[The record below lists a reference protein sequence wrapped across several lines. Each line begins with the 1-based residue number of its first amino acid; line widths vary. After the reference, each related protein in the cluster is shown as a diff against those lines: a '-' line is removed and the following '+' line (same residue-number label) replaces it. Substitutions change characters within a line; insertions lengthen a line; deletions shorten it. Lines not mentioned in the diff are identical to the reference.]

1 MLQNRSDPSVE
12 MSRDVLS
19 DIAHA
24 ERVLLHHA
32 EVSAK
37 ESDNVA
43 LVQHAQQLI
52 IHLQQHAQKSHDV
65 LAAAKSEHSQAHPSS
80 VADLVSEAALD
91 ASATVLRTVF
101 DGNLLSELCAILHSL
116 YARQA
121 CLEAKSAASAPP
133 VHPVDHHR
141 MITSEGCNQVAV
153 SMNLEGTSIAAAP
166 GKVAQH
172 QQHNVPPNCWA
183 AAPELPQQHAH
194 AHGQASVDF
203 HALRCV
209 ILSMFLYRSLAKAST
224 AACD

>member
-1 MLQNRSDPSVE
+1 MDRSDPSAE
-12 MSRDVLS
+12 MSRDILS

-37 ESDNVA
+37 ETSNVA

-52 IHLQQHAQKSHDV
+52 THLQQHAQKSHGV
-65 LAAAKSEHSQAHPSS
+65 LATAKSEHSQAPPAS
-80 VADLVSEAALD
+80 VAVPASEAALD
-91 ASATVLRTVF
+91 VSATVLRTVF

-121 CLEAKSAASAPP
+121 CSEATPAPSAAP
-133 VHPVDHHR
+133 VHPVNHDC
-141 MITSEGCNQVAV
+141 MQTSEACNQLWA
-153 SMNLEGTSIAAAP
+153 SMNLKGNSRAAAP
-166 GKVAQH
+166 AKTAQH
-172 QQHNVPPNCWA
+172 QQHNAPPHCLA
-183 AAPELPQQHAH
+183 AAPELRQQHAS
-194 AHGQASVDF
+194 ADL

-209 ILSMFLYRSLAKAST
+209 NLSMFSYEKLTKASP